1 MSKLER
7 ILHYF
12 PEEALPVLVSEDY
25 LSAFEAS
32 ENPFPQAF
40 VDEILTEWE
49 GEIDDVTEFSPC
61 FRLPAQ
67 DHFRAVVYWR
77 ASLMRYDFILVTLDK
92 NGTLLAKKSIA
103 STIVHQ
109 AAIQKS
115 VASIEPDLLIH
126 IIAGQSVDGT
136 DYDASLSKA
145 FTMEVM
151 ADGQI
156 YFHTDQSGLPG

>member
-1 MSKLER
+1 
-7 ILHYF
+7 
-12 PEEALPVLVSEDY
+12 
-25 LSAFEAS
+25 
-32 ENPFPQAF
+32 
-40 VDEILTEWE
+40 
-49 GEIDDVTEFSPC
+49 
-61 FRLPAQ
+61 
-67 DHFRAVVYWR
+67 
-77 ASLMRYDFILVTLDK
+77 MRYDFILVTLDK